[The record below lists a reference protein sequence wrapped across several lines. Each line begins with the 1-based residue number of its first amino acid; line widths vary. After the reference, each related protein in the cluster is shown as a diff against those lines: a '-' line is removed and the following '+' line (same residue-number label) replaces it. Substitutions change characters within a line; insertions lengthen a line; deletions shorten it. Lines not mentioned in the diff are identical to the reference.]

1 MENCKKCGKP
11 LSPDWI
17 LCPYCGARPAAKRS
31 PSPRR
36 RPNGSGTAFRR
47 GSTWYAQICLGSA
60 IDASGKP
67 RRKLKTKGGF
77 KTKTEALAYCEI
89 LRNGAPVNSHETL
102 YSLFQRWAPTHEG
115 RVGPSTMA
123 GYRAAF
129 QHFSSIHGMS
139 VPLIRPSD
147 WQACIDACPRG
158 KRTKE
163 DMRTVAGLLNKFAM
177 DQDIIPRNY
186 AANLYTGRDRK
197 GTRPAFTWDEV
208 DAIRQAVGALPYAD
222 YVYTLIYTGFRPSEL
237 FALTKDS
244 YNAQDNTLTG
254 GAKTEA
260 GRDRVVPVY
269 SGLLPILQRRLES
282 PSRWLFPR
290 ADGTQMNERYFRSA
304 CFNPLMDQLGIT
316 DRLPYSCRHT
326 FANLLKQ
333 VRGSDTDKA
342 AIIGHADA
350 SMTKYYQSADLAS
363 LRSIIDQFPLP
374 QK

>member
-17 LCPYCGARPAAKRS
+17 LCPYCGARPAAK
-31 PSPRR
+31 
-36 RPNGSGTAFRR
+36 
-47 GSTWYAQICLGSA
+47 
-60 IDASGKP
+60 
-67 RRKLKTKGGF
+67 
-77 KTKTEALAYCEI
+77 
-89 LRNGAPVNSHETL
+89 
-102 YSLFQRWAPTHEG
+102 
-115 RVGPSTMA
+115 
-123 GYRAAF
+123 
-129 QHFSSIHGMS
+129 
-139 VPLIRPSD
+139 
-147 WQACIDACPRG
+147 IDACPRG

-208 DAIRQAVGALPYAD
+208 DAIRQAVGTLPYAD